1 MDKVFR
7 DKKAIAIFVLPGLL
21 LYLIMFVIPIVATGY
36 ISFFDWRVIG
46 EMKFIGID
54 NYIKL
59 FTTDPLFWKGVK
71 NTFILFFILL
81 VAQIP
86 PALVFSLL
94 LHHHT
99 KGLRFFKTVYFI
111 PMMISAVAI
120 AILWNKVYEPN
131 FGILNEILRFLG
143 LQEQLWLSDPDMAL
157 VAVCLSIA
165 WQGIGFHFILL
176 YSGLKGIPETYYEA
190 AKIDGANSIVA
201 IWHITL
207 PLLRDIIKVCIVM
220 AAIGAMKIFD
230 QVYVMTGGGPINST
244 MTVAM
249 QMYQEAFSKTQY
261 GYGSAIA
268 IFLLIE
274 CLLIAYV
281 LNKVLTKESIEF

>member
-1 MDKVFR
+1 
-7 DKKAIAIFVLPGLL
+7 
-21 LYLIMFVIPIVATGY
+21 
-36 ISFFDWRVIG
+36 
-46 EMKFIGID
+46 
-54 NYIKL
+54 
-59 FTTDPLFWKGVK
+59 
-71 NTFILFFILL
+71 
-81 VAQIP
+81 
-86 PALVFSLL
+86 
-94 LHHHT
+94 
-99 KGLRFFKTVYFI
+99 
-111 PMMISAVAI
+111 MMISAVAI

-131 FGILNEILRFLG
+131 FGILNEIFNYLG
-143 LQEQLWLSDPDMAL
+143 LPEQLWLSDPDMAL
-157 VAVCLSIA
+157 YAVCLSIA

-176 YSGLKGIPETYYEA
+176 YSGLKGIPENYYEA

-201 IWHITL
+201 IWYITL
-207 PLLRDIIKVCIVM
+207 PLLRDILKVCIVM

-249 QMYQEAFSKTQY
+249 QMFQEAFAKTQY

-268 IFLLIE
+268 VFLLIE